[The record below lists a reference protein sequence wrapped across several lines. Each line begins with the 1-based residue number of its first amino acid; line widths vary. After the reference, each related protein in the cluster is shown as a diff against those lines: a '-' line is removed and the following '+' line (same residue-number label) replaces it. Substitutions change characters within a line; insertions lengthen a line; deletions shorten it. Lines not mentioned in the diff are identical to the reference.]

1 MAGKAQC
8 RSAGDAPFTID
19 VPNSWEARPVPG
31 GCAALRKDG
40 GAMISIASSPNRGLP
55 AKAAAGEPANSRQTP
70 ADSARRQIS
79 AQADGQTATTAGTT
93 TAGNRHQPD
102 ASQPT
107 DGRQMAQADRHATD
121 AGSSDGGRHRD
132 YMDALSPLLLGAS
145 MHSCPRSQPERIGA
159 FCHTAVVLCAV
170 VSIQRRHLRHRG
182 CALWKK
188 GRNGRAF
195 LRTRAVS
202 LRPETRLAPLSLAGA
217 TLSACRQE
225 FAHW

>member
-1 MAGKAQC
+1 
-8 RSAGDAPFTID
+8 
-19 VPNSWEARPVPG
+19 
-31 GCAALRKDG
+31 
-40 GAMISIASSPNRGLP
+40 MISIASSPNRGLP
-55 AKAAAGEPANSRQTP
+55 AKAAAGEPANSRQMP

-145 MHSCPRSQPERIGA
+145 MHSCPRSQPGRIGVFRHA
-159 FCHTAVVLCAV
+159 TTEFCDVIG
-170 VSIQRRHLRHRG
+170 IQRPHLRHRG
-182 CALWKK
+182 CTLRKK
-188 GRNGRAF
+188 CRNGRVF
-195 LRTRAVS
+195 FCTRAGV
-202 LRPETRLAPLSLAGA
+202 LLPETRLASQRRQKRHRSPAGRRARMGKDAHCFGFFFCTA
-217 TLSACRQE
+217 TVP
-225 FAHW
+225 